1 MNPPVFNECKNT
13 KNNAMGLPLT
23 AFRYLCQLLMCKVR
37 KRAVILVL
45 WALFAAC
52 LDQPD
57 CYNLTNNTV
66 NISYRKIFDGA
77 LDTVAIESVTI
88 TGIDSVFE
96 GTEKAVTIPLDFK
109 NTGVSVVLDALE
121 GTRLIDLGYKVQPQF
136 VSEECGPRF
145 AFSQLTASS
154 PSGDS
159 VRVLSG
165 TPGGAA
171 SHVAIYRCPRN
182 NFVRLAFKQVVDEDD
197 VKDTV
202 SVADIATDF
211 EAHTYYPVSGAL
223 SYMNLPLNLDATSTQ
238 VTLNLS
244 NPDRVATLTFTYDLV
259 RKTVFEICGEQTFIA
274 NVQVSSDIFDFKAIE
289 TSRYV
294 SDSIYDPPKINFAA
308 FQ

>member
-1 MNPPVFNECKNT
+1 MNLPRFIACKNT
-13 KNNAMGLPLT
+13 KNNAMGLRFTP
-23 AFRYLCQLLMCKVR
+23 FPYLCQLLSIKVR
-37 KRAVILVL
+37 KSAFILVL
-45 WALFAAC
+45 WALFVAC

-77 LDTVAIESVTI
+77 LDTVAVQSVTI
-88 TGIDSVFE
+88 VGDDSVFV
-96 GTEKAVTIPLDFK
+96 GNSRAVTVPLDFTE
-109 NTGVSVVLDALE
+109 TGVSIVLEALE
-121 GTRLIDLGYKVQPQF
+121 GTRQIDLGYKVQPQF

-145 AFSQLTASS
+145 VFSELAASS

-165 TPGGAA
+165 TPGGTG

-182 NFVRLAFKQVVDEDD
+182 NFVRLAFKQVVEGDD

-202 SVADIATDF
+202 SVIDVAADFA
-211 EAHTYYPVSGAL
+211 ALTYYPISGEL
-223 SYMNLPLNLDATSTQ
+223 NHINLPLNLNAPSTQ
-238 VTLNLS
+238 ITISLS

-259 RKTVFEICGEQTFIA
+259 RKTVFEICGEQTFIT
-274 NVQVSSDIFDFKAIE
+274 NVQVSSDVFEFKNIT

>member
-1 MNPPVFNECKNT
+1 
-13 KNNAMGLPLT
+13 MGLRLT
-23 AFRYLCQLLMCKVR
+23 AFPYLCQLLMIKVR
-37 KRAVILVL
+37 KSAVILVL

-88 TGIDSVFE
+88 AGIDSVFDE
-96 GTEKAVTIPLDFK
+96 FDEDKVKKGVTIPLDF
-109 NTGVSVVLDALE
+109 NVTDASVILDAVE

-145 AFSQLTASS
+145 VFSALTASS

-165 TPGGAA
+165 TPGGTA

-182 NFVRLAFKQVVDEDD
+182 NFVRLAFKQVVEEDD

-202 SVADIATDF
+202 SITGTAADFQAL
-211 EAHTYYPVSGAL
+211 TYYPLNGEL
-223 SYMNLPLNLDATSTQ
+223 SYMNLPLNLNTTSTQ
-238 VTLNLS
+238 ITLTLTD
-244 NPDRVATLTFTYDLV
+244 PDRVATLTFTYDLV

-274 NVQVSSDIFDFKAIE
+274 NVQVSSDVFEFKPVA
-289 TSRYV
+289 TTKYV

>member
-1 MNPPVFNECKNT
+1 
-13 KNNAMGLPLT
+13 MGLRLT
-23 AFRYLCQLLMCKVR
+23 PFPYLCQLLMVKVR
-37 KRAVILVL
+37 KSAFILVL

-57 CYNLTNNTV
+57 CYNLTNNTI

-96 GTEKAVTIPLDFK
+96 GTEKAVTIPLDFTK
-109 NTGVSVVLDALE
+109 TGVSVVLEALE

-145 AFSQLTASS
+145 AFSALTASS

-165 TPGGAA
+165 TPGGDA

-182 NFVRLAFKQVVDEDD
+182 NFVRLAFKQVVDQDD

-202 SVADIATDF
+202 SVAGTTANF
-211 EAHTYYPVSGAL
+211 EALTYYPLDGDL
-223 SYMNLPLNLDATSTQ
+223 SYMNLPLNMDAPSTQ
-238 VTLNLS
+238 IVLTLS
-244 NPDRVATLTFTYDLV
+244 NPERVATLTFTYDLV
-259 RKTVFEICGEQTFIA
+259 RKTVFEICGEQTFIT
-274 NVQVSSDIFDFKAIE
+274 NVQVSSDIFEFKKIAA
-289 TSRYV
+289 TRYV
-294 SDSIYDPPKINFAA
+294 ADSIYDPPKTNFAA

>member
-1 MNPPVFNECKNT
+1 
-13 KNNAMGLPLT
+13 MGLCLT
-23 AFRYLCQLLMCKVR
+23 PFPYLCELLMVKVR
-37 KRAVILVL
+37 KSAVILVFV
-45 WALFAAC
+45 ALFGAC

-57 CYNLTNNTV
+57 CYNLTNNTI

-88 TGIDSVFE
+88 VGIDSLFTS
-96 GTEKAVTIPLDFK
+96 TERAVTIPLDFTK
-109 NTGVSVVLDALE
+109 TGVSVVLDAVE

-159 VRVLSG
+159 VRVLSS
-165 TPGGAA
+165 TPGGVA

-202 SVADIATDF
+202 AITATAANF
-211 EAHTYYPVSGAL
+211 EALTYYPLSGSL
-223 SYMNLPLNLDATSTQ
+223 SFMNLPLNLNATSTQ
-238 VTLNLS
+238 ITLNLS
-244 NPDRVATLTFTYDLV
+244 NPTRVATLTFTYDLV

-274 NVQVSSDIFDFKAIE
+274 NVQVSSDVFDFKAIE

>member
-1 MNPPVFNECKNT
+1 
-13 KNNAMGLPLT
+13 MGLCLT
-23 AFRYLCQLLMCKVR
+23 PFPYLCQLLMVKVR
-37 KRAVILVL
+37 KSAVILVFV
-45 WALFAAC
+45 ALFGAC

-57 CYNLTNNTV
+57 CYNLTNNSV

-88 TGIDSVFE
+88 VGIDSLF
-96 GTEKAVTIPLDFK
+96 TSTDRAVTIPLDFTK
-109 NTGVSVVLDALE
+109 TGVSVVLDAVE

-145 AFSQLTASS
+145 AFSQLTATS

-159 VRVLSG
+159 VRVLSDI
-165 TPGGAA
+165 PGGEA

-202 SVADIATDF
+202 AITETAADF
-211 EAHTYYPVSGAL
+211 EALTYYPLSGSL
-223 SYMNLPLNLDATSTQ
+223 SFMNLPLNLNATSTQ
-238 VTLNLS
+238 ITLNLS
-244 NPDRVATLTFTYDLV
+244 NPTREATLTFTYDLV
-259 RKTVFEICGEQTFIA
+259 RKTVFEICGEQTFIT
-274 NVQVSSDIFDFKAIE
+274 NVQVSSDVFDFKAIE

>member
-1 MNPPVFNECKNT
+1 MT
-13 KNNAMGLPLT
+13 
-23 AFRYLCQLLMCKVR
+23 KVR
-37 KRAVILVL
+37 KSAVILVL
-45 WALFAAC
+45 WALFGAC

-88 TGIDSVFE
+88 VGFDSVFKS
-96 GTEKAVTIPLDFK
+96 TNRAVTIPLDFTK
-109 NTGVSVVLDALE
+109 TGVSVVLDAVE

-145 AFSQLTASS
+145 LFSELTASS

-159 VRVLSG
+159 VRILSG
-165 TPGGAA
+165 TPGGEA

-182 NFVRLAFKQVVDEDD
+182 NFVRLAFKQVVDEDN

-202 SVADIATDF
+202 SIASTAANF
-211 EAHTYYPVSGAL
+211 EALTYYPISGEL
-223 SYMNLPLNLDATSTQ
+223 SYMNLPLNLNTTSTQ
-238 VTLNLS
+238 ITLELS
-244 NPDRVATLTFTYDLV
+244 NPSRVATLTFNYDLV
-259 RKTVFEICGEQTFIA
+259 QKTVFQVCGEQTFIA
-274 NVQVSSDIFDFKAIE
+274 NVQVSSDVFEFKKIE
-289 TSRYV
+289 TTRYV
-294 SDSIYDPPKINFAA
+294 ADSIYDPPKINFAA

>member
-1 MNPPVFNECKNT
+1 
-13 KNNAMGLPLT
+13 MGLRLT
-23 AFRYLCQLLMCKVR
+23 AFPYLCQLLMVKVR
-37 KRAVILVL
+37 KSAVILVL
-45 WALFAAC
+45 WALLAAC

-77 LDTVAIESVTI
+77 LDTVAIESVTLA
-88 TGIDSVFE
+88 GVDSVFV
-96 GTEKAVTIPLDFK
+96 GNSRGVTIPLDFK
-109 NTGVSVVLDALE
+109 GTGASVVLDAVE

-145 AFSQLTASS
+145 AFSALTASS

-159 VRVLSG
+159 VRILSG

-171 SHVAIYRCPRN
+171 SHVAVYRCPRN
-182 NFVRLAFKQVVDEDD
+182 NFVRLAFKQVVEEDD

-202 SVADIATDF
+202 SITGTAANF
-211 EAHTYYPVSGAL
+211 EALTYYPSSGNL
-223 SYMNLPLNLDATSTQ
+223 SHLNLPLNLNSTSTQ
-238 VTLNLS
+238 ITLTLTE
-244 NPDRVATLTFTYDLV
+244 PDRIATLTFTYDLV
-259 RKTVFEICGEQTFIA
+259 RKTVFEICGEQTFIT
-274 NVQVSSDIFDFKAIE
+274 NVQVSSDVFEFEPVVTTK
-289 TSRYV
+289 YV

>member
-1 MNPPVFNECKNT
+1 M
-13 KNNAMGLPLT
+13 
-23 AFRYLCQLLMCKVR
+23 
-37 KRAVILVL
+37 L

-57 CYNLTNNTV
+57 CYDLTNNTV
-66 NISYRKIFDGA
+66 NISYRKIFDGT
-77 LDTVAIESVTI
+77 LDSVAMESVTI
-88 TGIDSVFE
+88 AGFDSLFSIDSR
-96 GTEKAVTIPLDFK
+96 TTKIPLDFTT
-109 NTGVSVVLDALE
+109 NGVSVVLDGVE

-165 TPGGAA
+165 TPGGGA

-182 NFVRLAFKQVVDEDD
+182 NFVRLAFKQVVEVDD

-202 SVADIATDF
+202 SVTSSAVDFATLPTF
-211 EAHTYYPVSGAL
+211 YPTNGSL
-223 SYMNLPLNLDATSTQ
+223 SYMNLPLNLNATSTQ

-274 NVQVSSDIFDFKAIE
+274 NVQVSSDVFEFKAIE

>member
-1 MNPPVFNECKNT
+1 MNLPVFTERKNT
-13 KNNAMGLPLT
+13 KNNAMGLCLT
-23 AFRYLCQLLMCKVR
+23 PFRYLCQLLMVKVR
-37 KRAVILVL
+37 KSAFILVFG
-45 WALFAAC
+45 ALFGAC

-77 LDTVAIESVTI
+77 LDTVAIESVSI
-88 TGIDSVFE
+88 VGIESIFN
-96 GTEKAVTIPLDFK
+96 GTNQAVTVPLDF
-109 NTGVSVVLDALE
+109 TEAGVSVVLNAVE

-159 VRVLSG
+159 VRVLSDI
-165 TPGGAA
+165 PGGAA

-182 NFVRLAFKQVVDEDD
+182 NFVRLAFQQVVDEDN

-202 SVADIATDF
+202 SVSGTTANF
-211 EAHTYYPVSGAL
+211 EALTYYPLSGDL
-223 SYMNLPLNLDATSTQ
+223 SYMNLPLNLNATSTQ
-238 VTLNLS
+238 ITLNLS
-244 NPDRVATLTFTYDLV
+244 NPNRVALLTFTYDLV
-259 RKTVFEICGEQTFIA
+259 RKTVFEICGEQTFIT
-274 NVQVSSDIFDFKAIE
+274 NVKVSSDIFDFKTIE
-289 TSRYV
+289 ASRYV

>member
-1 MNPPVFNECKNT
+1 
-13 KNNAMGLPLT
+13 MGLRLT
-23 AFRYLCQLLMCKVR
+23 AFPYLCQLLMIKVR
-37 KRAVILVL
+37 KSAVILVL

-77 LDTVAIESVTI
+77 LDTVAMESVTI
-88 TGIDSVFE
+88 VGIDSVFV
-96 GTEKAVTIPLDFK
+96 GNSRAVTIPLDFK
-109 NTGVSVVLDALE
+109 GTGVSVVLDAVE

-182 NFVRLAFKQVVDEDD
+182 NFVRLAFKQVVEEDD

-202 SVADIATDF
+202 SITGTAADF
-211 EAHTYYPVSGAL
+211 EALTYYPSNGDL
-223 SYMNLPLNLDATSTQ
+223 SYMNLPLNLNSTSTQ
-238 VTLNLS
+238 ITLTLAEPN
-244 NPDRVATLTFTYDLV
+244 RVATLTFTYDLV
-259 RKTVFEICGEQTFIA
+259 RRTVFEICGEQTFIT
-274 NVQVSSDIFDFKAIE
+274 NVQVSSDVFEFEPIA
-289 TSRYV
+289 TTRYV